1 MELAPNNNLGLNLD
15 YCEELRWQWEQILPD
30 DAINVLTGSIL
41 TSDLI
46 LTTSEVRFILINFNH
61 SAFGALTNFLFIFLT
76 QGYSWE
82 ILTSEGGCGLH
93 EVLNSRFDAISGMS
107 FALFV

>member
-15 YCEELRWQWEQILPD
+15 YYEELRWQWEQILPD

-46 LTTSEVRFILINFNH
+46 LTISEV
-61 SAFGALTNFLFIFLT
+61 
-76 QGYSWE
+76 
-82 ILTSEGGCGLH
+82 
-93 EVLNSRFDAISGMS
+93 
-107 FALFV
+107 